1 MYGKDDLDSYKDI
14 VLGAPSSQEK
24 SAPAHK
30 ETKETNLSAKLLF
43 WTYGVMMAGFMLLL
57 PMIYIKNQIY
67 YRSRD
72 ISALWSEYSILMEEN
87 RDLRQKIEII
97 RFKQKVLDT
106 LDIE

>member
-1 MYGKDDLDSYKDI
+1 VKDKNELNIYKDI
-14 VLGAPSSQEK
+14 DISVQSGIQMHNDKKPRQEK
-24 SAPAHK
+24 NISLK
-30 ETKETNLSAKLLF
+30 FLI
-43 WTYGVMMAGFMLLL
+43 WTYVVMIIGFVLLL

-67 YRSRD
+67 YHSRD

-106 LDIE
+106 LEIE

>member
-1 MYGKDDLDSYKDI
+1 MNKKNSLDDYRDI
-14 VLGAPSSQEK
+14 ALNAK
-24 SAPAHK
+24 SESEEPK
-30 ETKETNLSAKLLF
+30 EVNISAKFLF
-43 WTYGVMMAGFMLLL
+43 YTYAAMIAGFLLLL

-67 YRSRD
+67 YHSRD

-106 LDIE
+106 LEIE

>member
-1 MYGKDDLDSYKDI
+1 VKSKDELEIYKDI
-14 VLGAPSSQEK
+14 DINAQTHDKPSDEK
-24 SAPAHK
+24 NISFRF
-30 ETKETNLSAKLLF
+30 LV
-43 WTYGVMMAGFMLLL
+43 WTYIAMIVGFALLL

-106 LDIE
+106 LEIE

>member
-1 MYGKDDLDSYKDI
+1 VKSKDELDIYKDI
-14 VLGAPSSQEK
+14 DINIK
-24 SAPAHK
+24 SDTQAYNDKNPQQNISLK
-30 ETKETNLSAKLLF
+30 FLI
-43 WTYGVMMAGFMLLL
+43 WTYIVMIAGFALLL

-67 YRSRD
+67 YHSRD

-106 LDIE
+106 LEIE

>member
-1 MYGKDDLDSYKDI
+1 MESENRLDIYKDI
-14 VLGAPSSQEK
+14 AINAQADNGEKLQQEK
-24 SAPAHK
+24 NISLK
-30 ETKETNLSAKLLF
+30 FLV
-43 WTYGVMMAGFMLLL
+43 WTYIAMLTGFVLLL

-106 LDIE
+106 LEIE

>member
-1 MYGKDDLDSYKDI
+1 MKSKDELDIYKDI
-14 VLGAPSSQEK
+14 DINIK
-24 SAPAHK
+24 SDTQAYNDKNPQQNISLK
-30 ETKETNLSAKLLF
+30 FLI
-43 WTYGVMMAGFMLLL
+43 WTYIVMIAGFALLL

-67 YRSRD
+67 YHSRD

-106 LDIE
+106 LEIE